1 MACLRYYPATRTF
14 YPIKRSQMAKQA
26 TGEGVSFKD
35 QVMRGYARQEA
46 RGAAIHGRKAGI
58 QKIWANN

>member
-1 MACLRYYPATRTF
+1 MACLRYDIATRTF
-14 YPIKRSQMAKQA
+14 YPIKRSQMVKRE

-46 RGAAIHGRKAGI
+46 KGAAINGRKTGI
-58 QKIWANN
+58 KKIWDRN